1 MTPAEIRALA
11 GEAIAH
17 LHEIAGMLAELSA
30 LLGDEAAD
38 GEASEDK
45 P

>member
-11 GEAIAH
+11 EEAIAH
-17 LHEIAGMLAELSA
+17 PHEVAAKLAELSA
-30 LLGDEAAD
+30 LLGDSEAHE
-38 GEASEDK
+38 GK